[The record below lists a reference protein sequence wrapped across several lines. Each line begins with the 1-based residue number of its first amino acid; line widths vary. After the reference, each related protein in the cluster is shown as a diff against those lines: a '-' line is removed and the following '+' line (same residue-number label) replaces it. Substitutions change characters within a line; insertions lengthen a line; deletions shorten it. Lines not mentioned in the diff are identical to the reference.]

1 MKSKVVQL
9 PPKLFLDKED
19 KTDEALNTF
28 ECIESCVYL
37 AENLGDASHE
47 FMECDCAEE
56 YVTDEDGERVNAA
69 CGENSDCIN
78 RLTLIECV
86 NGLCDSTCGRSCQ
99 NQRFQRRQYADISVF
114 LTERKGYGVRA
125 NRAIAANE
133 FIYEYI
139 GEVID
144 ELSFKERMIE
154 YDRQHLKHFYFMM
167 LQNGQFI
174 DATKKGSLARF
185 CNHSCN
191 PNAFVNKWVVNG
203 KLRMG
208 IFALRDIVK
217 GEEITFDYNVD
228 RYGAAAQKCYCGEP
242 NCIGFLGGKT
252 QTEAISLLPQS
263 YSDALGISRSVEK
276 RWIKLKKARGEPIS
290 NPEAGGIENI
300 NREFVESLEI
310 FPCETVDDVTAVMSV
325 LLHCADKLIASRL
338 LERLFLIDSTT
349 TTRGKWNEEEEEEEE
364 INGGDNEEHDL
375 EKSRIVNTLYYQI
388 IKLHGYKCL
397 AKVMQTFDTD
407 ESMLE
412 KVLRFLLRLPR
423 TTRNGID
430 SSHIDDT
437 VKNISEIH
445 PALEKLCNDLTSRW
459 KTYETYT
466 RITKRDISN
475 TQPPII
481 TSKLKDLRRIR
492 LPPGWEIIQENGRPI
507 YYNAE
512 QKRKLV
518 DPPVNSNGFGRKSG
532 SLEATD
538 HWNPRRRHNSPFDR
552 SHPHGAKRN
561 FSSYSSYNRD
571 RGVRDDGD
579 EGGRI
584 RNPGRFSKKP
594 RASPDIM
601 NTSLSEHGK
610 ERDGTHPPKEE
621 SRKEKMLEEIIARAS
636 EEKRLERERSQS
648 QMSNQYGGHSHA
660 GSSPYVQGAL
670 HTSSV
675 EHRWNK
681 FFAAIVPNMV
691 QKYNLAR
698 VLPNAQLSHDRVKQ
712 CAKDIVSILTSKE
725 MRRDKNHEPPEKLDK
740 HKNEKIR
747 VFVDGYMDKFV
758 AKYVGGAPHR

>member
-1 MKSKVVQL
+1 MKSRVVQP

-19 KTDEALNTF
+19 KTDEVLTTF
-28 ECIESCVYL
+28 ECIESCVYS

-86 NGLCDSTCGRSCQ
+86 NGLCDSTCGRNCQ
-99 NQRFQRRQYADISVF
+99 NQRFQKRQYADVSVF

-125 NRAIAANE
+125 NQAIAANE

-144 ELSFKERMIE
+144 ESSFKERMLE

-174 DATKKGSLARF
+174 DATRKGSLARF

-208 IFALRDIVK
+208 IFALRDIIK

-290 NPEAGGIENI
+290 SPEGSGIENI
-300 NREFVESLEI
+300 NREFVKSLEI

-338 LERLFLIDSTT
+338 LERLFLIDSST
-349 TTRGKWNEEEEEEEE
+349 TTRGKWNEEEEELTSGDSEE
-364 INGGDNEEHDL
+364 GDL

-407 ESMLE
+407 ESVLE
-412 KVLRFLLRLPR
+412 NVLRFLLRLPR

-430 SSHIDDT
+430 SSHIDEI

-445 PALEKLCNDLTSRW
+445 PALRKLCDDLTSRW

-466 RITKRDISN
+466 RITKRDTSGA
-475 TQPPII
+475 QPSII

-492 LPPGWEIIQENGRPI
+492 LPPGWEVIQENGRPI

-518 DPPVNSNGFGRKSG
+518 DPPVNFNGFGRKSNNP
-532 SLEATD
+532 EATD
-538 HWNPRRRHNSPFDR
+538 RWNPRRRHHSPFDR
-552 SHPHGAKRN
+552 SRPYGVKRT
-561 FSSYSSYNRD
+561 FSSYNSHNRE
-571 RGVRDDGD
+571 RGARDGVD
-579 EGGRI
+579 EEGRI
-584 RNPGRFSKKP
+584 RNPSRFSKKP
-594 RASPDIM
+594 RVSPETT
-601 NTSLSEHGK
+601 NVNLSEHEK
-610 ERDGTHPPKEE
+610 EKDDMHSSREE
-621 SRKEKMLEEIIARAS
+621 FRKEKMLEEIIARAS
-636 EEKRLERERSQS
+636 EEKRLERERSKS
-648 QMSNQYGGHSHA
+648 QMSNQYGEPSYA
-660 GSSPYVQGAL
+660 GSSPYVQGTL
-670 HTSSV
+670 HTTSL

-698 VLPNAQLSHDRVKQ
+698 VPPSVQLSHDRVKQ

-725 MRRDKNHEPPEKLDK
+725 MKRDKNHEPPEKLDK

-758 AKYVGGAPHR
+758 AKYVDGASHR